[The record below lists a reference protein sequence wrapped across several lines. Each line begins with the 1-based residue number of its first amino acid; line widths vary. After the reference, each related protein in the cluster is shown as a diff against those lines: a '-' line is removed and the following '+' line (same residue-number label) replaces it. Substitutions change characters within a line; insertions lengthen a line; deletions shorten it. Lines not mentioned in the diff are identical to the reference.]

1 MQALPFFV
9 TIAGLHFILFKPM
22 LAYLAARREA
32 TEGERKKAAALT
44 ERAELKLQQWE
55 AALQRAHAE
64 VAEFR
69 SAKRAES
76 QAVYAKRV
84 AAARAEA
91 EAQIADA
98 VAVIAGE
105 AELAREQVGAMARQ
119 VAQDMATRALGR
131 GLPQVGAQ

>member
-9 TIAGLHFILFKPM
+9 TIAGLHYILFKPM
-22 LAYLAARREA
+22 LAYLADRREA
-32 TEGERKKAAALT
+32 TEGERKKAHALT

-55 AALQRAHAE
+55 AALLRAHVE

-69 SAKRAES
+69 SGKRAEA

-84 AAARAEA
+84 ATARAQA
-91 EAQIADA
+91 EKRIADE

-105 AELAREQVGAMARQ
+105 AELAREQVSTSARQ
-119 VAQDMATRALGR
+119 IAQDMAVRTLGR
-131 GLPQVGAQ
+131 SASPVDA